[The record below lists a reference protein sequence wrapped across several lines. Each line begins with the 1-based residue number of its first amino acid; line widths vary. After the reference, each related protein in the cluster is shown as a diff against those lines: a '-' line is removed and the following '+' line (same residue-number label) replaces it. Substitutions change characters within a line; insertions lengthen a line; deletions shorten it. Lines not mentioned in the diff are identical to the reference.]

1 MNAMPH
7 GLASAFRIK
16 DVMAEASPLDPAEPN
31 RAASAYVRR
40 LGITAATPLPP
51 GVFYRH
57 RALNYWAGK
66 AGKFPALI
74 GYAEDGPNRALL
86 AVFLS
91 VYGALAPVREP
102 QLLLGAPNGACLR
115 LARCDETRRHLWL
128 TQSLEDAFRLFV
140 AHPQD
145 GVYCAMSFANIGK
158 VRVPRDCASVTIVI
172 NNGSAGARD
181 DLRAAI
187 AMQDVEARLLTSDE
201 VFARA
206 GA

>member
-1 MNAMPH
+1 MALPSS
-7 GLASAFRIK
+7 LRSAFRIK
-16 DVMAEASPLDPAEPN
+16 DVMAECAPLDPAEPG
-31 RAASAYVRR
+31 RAASAYVRS

-51 GVFYRH
+51 GVLYRH

-66 AGKFPALI
+66 HGKFPALI

-91 VYGALAPVREP
+91 VYGKLAPVREP

-115 LARCDETRRHLWL
+115 LACCNDERRHLWL
-128 TQSLEDAFRLFV
+128 TQSLDDALRLFA
-140 AHPQD
+140 AHPED
-145 GVYCAMSFANIGK
+145 GVYCAMSFANLGK
-158 VRVPRDCASVTIVI
+158 VRVPRDCERVSIVI

-187 AMQDVEARLLTSDE
+187 AMQDVEARVLNSDE
-201 VFARA
+201 AVGKV